1 MARLERIPL
10 DCPCIDLTACQR
22 LALPVL
28 LLANRQDPIHP
39 YDLTQRLAQSFIAPQ
54 VVEVTAKSVS
64 KERYRAD
71 MQAALDAFL
80 QEVTVLRIEIDRG

>member
-1 MARLERIPL
+1 M
-10 DCPCIDLTACQR
+10 
-22 LALPVL
+22 LPVL

-39 YDLTQRLAQSFIAPQ
+39 YDLAHFFPAPQ

-71 MQAALDAFL
+71 LQAALDAFL
-80 QEVTVLRIEIDRG
+80 QEVTV